1 MFKELIWVKKN
12 SLSKTFCNNVIEKFE
27 DEPKKR
33 PGKIGGVPPDY
44 NGRVDK
50 SVKDTTDLLI
60 TKVSG
65 WEEED
70 GIFYKALQEGLK
82 EYQSYLSNI
91 HINCSPNYMYNMRD
105 AGYKLQK
112 YEPDGFYDWHNDWSM
127 K

>member
-27 DEPKKR
+27 DEQKKR

-70 GIFYKALQEGLK
+70 GIFYKALQEAYSSNPELIERYTASGA
-82 EYQSYLSNI
+82 YLLSSCDTAAEREEI
-91 HINCSPNYMYNMRD
+91 WKKAKGD
-105 AGYKLQK
+105 K
-112 YEPDGFYDWHNDWSM
+112 
-127 K
+127 